1 MNIYFINFRNN
12 DDTRLMR
19 DIKFLEIYKKYLRV
33 KSRISTLDNAINF
46 REIKRYYMRENIIM
60 LQQQHQQQTQY
71 VYPPT
76 YEQAQQQQQQQQ
88 QQHEEDDVEFEDAL
102 Q

>member
-19 DIKFLEIYKKYLRV
+19 DMKFLEIYKKYLRV
-33 KSRISTLDNAINF
+33 ESRISTLDNAIDF
-46 REIKRYYMRENIIM
+46 REIERYYM
-60 LQQQHQQQTQY
+60 QQQHQQQTQY
-71 VYPPT
+71 IYPPT
-76 YEQAQQQQQQQQ
+76 YEQAQQQQQQ